1 MKNRKTKAV
10 SALLALL
17 CAASF
22 TACAH
27 TAGSADRDRGAEK
40 TAGESTEI
48 SASLFAQDES
58 EASAQTSGNIA
69 SSSGAASDEAVSAAA
84 AGSVSAV
91 LSSEYAPVSAVYQ
104 SAAGGLVSAVES
116 KLFTDRDLLQTADL
130 SEARAVAVSSGA
142 TVRITEEG
150 VYLISGS
157 AEECT
162 ILVDADETEKVQL
175 VLGGVTVENTDFPVI
190 YVVSADKVFVTTL
203 EGTENSLSVT
213 GTFRA
218 DSTADGSTNTDA
230 VIFSKEDLTL
240 NGLGSLTVIS
250 QNGNGITSKDDLKIT
265 GGTLRVASQLDALE
279 ANDSVSVCGGTLSI
293 YSNKDGI
300 HCENDED
307 QSLGWIWI
315 GGGTI
320 DITAKSDGIQGTP
333 FVQIDGGTLTISA
346 SEGVEG
352 TYIQIN
358 GGSITIGASDDGINA
373 SRKSTAYSVVVEV
386 NGGELVITMAS
397 GDTDGIDANG
407 KIIVNGGTINIT
419 TSGMASFDYDGVA
432 QFNGGTIIINGTE
445 VDAIPSEMMGGFGG
459 GRPGG
464 FGGGGRGQTP
474 DGWGGAPGGQ
484 TPGGRGGAPG
494 GRG

>member
-27 TAGSADRDRGAEK
+27 TAGSADGNRSAEK
-40 TAGESTEI
+40 TAGETTEI

-91 LSSEYAPVSAVYQ
+91 LASEYAPVSAVYQ

-150 VYLISGS
+150 VYLISGN

-218 DSTADGSTNTDA
+218 DGSTNTDA

-265 GGTLRVASQLDALE
+265 GGTLQVASQLDALE

-419 TSGMASFDYDGVA
+419 TSGMASFDYDGGA
-432 QFNGGTIIINGTE
+432 EFNGGTIIINGTE
-445 VDAIPSEMMGGFGG
+445 VDTIPSEMMGGFGG
-459 GRPGG
+459 GRGG
-464 FGGGGRGQTP
+464 FGGGPGGGQMP
-474 DGWGGAPGGQ
+474 GGWGGR
-484 TPGGRGGAPG
+484 PGGR
-494 GRG
+494 R